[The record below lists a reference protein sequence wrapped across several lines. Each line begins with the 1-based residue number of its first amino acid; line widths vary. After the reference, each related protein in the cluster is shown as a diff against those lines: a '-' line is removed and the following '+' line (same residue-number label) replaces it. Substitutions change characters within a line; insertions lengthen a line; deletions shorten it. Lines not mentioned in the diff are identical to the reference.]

1 MWRNSKRLSSPSSRY
16 PTTHSTSYPPPPH
29 PPNTAAF
36 DLCCS
41 LTPSPNP
48 TPTPLPLRLQILSS
62 SGFTDP
68 MESERFRQRLISRRW
83 LPGPRT
89 WPATMGSAIGSSP
102 KLASA
107 C

>member
-1 MWRNSKRLSSPSSRY
+1 MWRNSKSLSSKFQISNNPLYLLSSASSSAEHGGVR
-16 PTTHSTSYPPPPH
+16 PLLLSHSLSQSH
-29 PPNTAAF
+29 PI
-36 DLCCS
+36 
-41 LTPSPNP
+41 
-48 TPTPLPLRLQILSS
+48 PLPLRLQILPS

-89 WPATMGSAIGSSP
+89 WPVTMGSAIGSSP